1 MSKDYDDYQLY
12 SANSE
17 LCLDK
22 QEYDS
27 VVEVKE
33 ELRLIPNVFEG
44 NFACFDNSTFDHEYS
59 DLTIIKKILNCK
71 PRLFLHEAKDNNSL
85 SLAYFFYD
93 NYLVLVGVGPTSS
106 TTSTPGMPSV
116 HNYK

>member
-12 SANSE
+12 SVNSE

-59 DLTIIKKILNCK
+59 DLT
-71 PRLFLHEAKDNNSL
+71 L
-85 SLAYFFYD
+85 SLI
-93 NYLVLVGVGPTSS
+93 
-106 TTSTPGMPSV
+106 
-116 HNYK
+116 HI